1 MEGNSGGN
9 VEVSAD
15 YIVSRGNEIQRLL
28 KTLDNART
36 EINSLIAIDESIDVF
51 PESIKVWLIEIEKD
65 THLIL
70 TDCWHNKLDLNFFD
84 GWNYSY
90 KGNEIFSDKIGL
102 LIARNLSTSN
112 QNSKFIVDIKS
123 TGLYANDEVLNMNK
137 CKTIYSVL
145 KFFYHF

>member
-15 YIVSRGNEIQRLL
+15 YIVPRGNEIQRLL

-65 THLIL
+65 MSGMVKAINNRT
-70 TDCWHNKLDLNFFD
+70 
-84 GWNYSY
+84 
-90 KGNEIFSDKIGL
+90 
-102 LIARNLSTSN
+102 
-112 QNSKFIVDIKS
+112 
-123 TGLYANDEVLNMNK
+123 
-137 CKTIYSVL
+137 TID
-145 KFFYHF
+145 